1 MELWIRSQD
10 GKLLTQVK
18 SIGIYQN
25 HFGKGFDIGYGFTT
39 YATYKK
45 EARALQVLDEIQNI
59 LQPIVIFH
67 EPIQA
72 NDYHDMIDAYSNDM
86 ALQITQKV
94 ETELKESGQFV
105 YQMPKE

>member
-18 SIGIYQN
+18 SVGVYQN
-25 HFGKGFDIGYGFTT
+25 HFGKGFDIGCGFST

-45 EARALQVLDEIQNI
+45 EARALQVLDEIQNAM
-59 LQPIVIFH
+59 LLSGL
-67 EPIQA
+67 
-72 NDYHDMIDAYSNDM
+72 SNEE
-86 ALQITQKV
+86 TKV
-94 ETELKESGQFV
+94 SNLEIKSWFATNSKTCLGI